1 LRWSEETLLER
12 IIEEAVAEHGAL
24 PLVGNLLHLLWLER
38 ENHVLSARSYR
49 NLGGVGGALAK
60 SADGLLESLGKEG
73 RGHARRLLLELV
85 KPGRESQDTKRTITL
100 DTALKA
106 GGGGSQA
113 QRVLDRLSG
122 LRDPSIPKGAAAT
135 PRLIVVLSRD
145 PEQSD
150 EKDTLVDLAHE
161 ALLRYDRNGQPYWER
176 FRNWVNQYR
185 RQLEDRDLLE
195 VLAQAWKEKGKPRLS
210 GLASGHQ
217 LGDFSRVEAPTTMAA
232 EYLRASTMLQWL
244 RASLVGFFVSVLVAV
259 GTFGWWMN
267 HKGLTLYAASQVLLV
282 RSGIAEPPPESEM
295 IKIEPGDF
303 CMGSDK
309 GAYDERPRHKVFI
322 HKAFRIGRYE
332 VTFDEYDAFVRASKR
347 RRSSDE
353 QWGRGQRPA
362 INVSWEDAFAY
373 VKWLSLMTGKRY
385 RLPSEAEWEYAAR
398 GGTETAYWWGD
409 ELKQDGKVLANCSG
423 CGSEWD
429 KSQTAPVGS
438 FKPNPFGL
446 YDTAG
451 NVWEWVQDC
460 WHVDYEAASDDG
472 SAWENESCG
481 RRVVR
486 GGSWYSGPLYLRSAA
501 RDWGDP
507 GGGDAGVGF
516 RLAQDLD

>member
-1 LRWSEETLLER
+1 ML
-12 IIEEAVAEHGAL
+12 
-24 PLVGNLLHLLWLER
+24 N
-38 ENHVLSARSYR
+38 
-49 NLGGVGGALAK
+49 
-60 SADGLLESLGKEG
+60 
-73 RGHARRLLLELV
+73 
-85 KPGRESQDTKRTITL
+85 
-100 DTALKA
+100 
-106 GGGGSQA
+106 
-113 QRVLDRLSG
+113 RLSG
-122 LRDPSIPKGAAAT
+122 LRDPNIPKGAAAT
-135 PRLIVVLSRD
+135 PRLVVVWSRD

-161 ALLRYDRNGQPYWER
+161 ALLRYDRNGQPYWKR

-185 RQLEDRDLLE
+185 KQLEDRDLLE

-210 GLASGHQ
+210 GLASGRQ
-217 LGDFSRVEAPTTMAA
+217 LRDFRRVVTLTTTAA

-244 RASLVGFFVSVLVAV
+244 RTSLVGIFTSALVAV

-267 HKGLTLYAASQVLLV
+267 HEGLTLYAASQVLLV
-282 RSGIAEPPPESEM
+282 RSGFAESPPEPEM

-303 CMGSDK
+303 WMGSDK
-309 GAYDERPRHKVFI
+309 GSASEKLRHKVVI
-322 HKAFRIGRYE
+322 PKAFQIGKYE
-332 VTFDEYDAFVRASKR
+332 VTFDEYDTFVRASKR
-347 RRSSDE
+347 RRPSDA

-385 RLPSEAEWEYAAR
+385 RLLSEAEWEYAAR
-398 GGTETAYWWGD
+398 GGTDTDYWWGD
-409 ELKQDGKVLANCSG
+409 EIRQDGKVWANCHG

-429 KSQTAPVGS
+429 GKQTAPVGS

-460 WHVDYEAASDDG
+460 WHADYEAAPGDG
-472 SAWENESCG
+472 SAWENESCSL
-481 RRVVR
+481 RVLR
-486 GGSWYSGPLYLRSAA
+486 GGSWGPRPGGLRSAA
-501 RDWGDP
+501 RNGDGP
-507 GGGDAGVGF
+507 DGRINVGF